1 MKIIMATHFFPSHH
15 GGIENVADQLYRGLT
30 TNGHDVV
37 WIAADS
43 TPPPNPVGRSHAV
56 AFRISNFVEN
66 KTGLPLPFP
75 TIAGLKQIRNA
86 IAGADVVVLHD
97 CLYLSNVVAFLL
109 ARKRKLPIVI
119 IQHIGSIEYENPIPR
134 LVMKVGNSIFTRPM
148 LSRAEQVVFISEKTR
163 DYFTDLRFK
172 SPPELVFNGVDTDLY
187 RTVEV
192 GEKRL
197 ALRKKYGLPIETPV
211 ILFVGRFVE
220 SKGLSILKQMVA
232 ARPQWTW
239 AFAGRRGTHDPDS
252 WGAGNVRVF
261 AELPDDNL
269 AELHRACDLF
279 VLPSRTE
286 AFPLV
291 VQQALACGLPVVC
304 MSDVL
309 RSDSAIVP
317 YIRGVPIYAGDD
329 SRTAREFVLAMD
341 DLIVSGAHP
350 SAEQLRAFAASR
362 YSWRCAVHRYS
373 QIVSRVAGSGSA

>member
-1 MKIIMATHFFPSHH
+1 M
-15 GGIENVADQLYRGLT
+15 ADQLYRGLT
-30 TNGHDVV
+30 TDGHEVV
-37 WIAADS
+37 WIAGDS
-43 TPPPNPVGRSHAV
+43 TPPPDPAGRSYAV
-56 AFRISNFVEN
+56 GFRISNFLEN
-66 KTGLPLPFP
+66 KTGLPLPVP
-75 TIAGLKQIRNA
+75 TLAGLKRIRREV
-86 IAGADVVVLHD
+86 AGADVVVLHD
-97 CLYLSNVVAFLL
+97 CLYLSNVAVFLF
-109 ARKRKLPIVI
+109 ARHRKLPILI
-119 IQHIGSIEYENPIPR
+119 IQHVGSIEYENAIPR
-134 LVMKVGNSIFTRPM
+134 LVMKLGNSIFTRPM
-148 LSRAEQVVFISEKTR
+148 LSRAEQVVFISEKTK
-163 DYFTDLRFK
+163 DYFADLRFK

-197 ALRKKYGLPIETPV
+197 ALRKKYGLPEDAPV

-232 ARPQWTW
+232 ARPQWIW

-252 WGAGNVRVF
+252 WGADNVRVF
-261 AELPDDNL
+261 VELPDDDL

-317 YIRGVPIYAGDD
+317 YIRGVPIYVGDD
-329 SRTAREFVLAMD
+329 SRTAREFVLAID
-341 DLIVSGAHP
+341 DVLGSEARP
-350 SAEQLRAFAASR
+350 TAEQLRTFAASR
-362 YSWRCAVHRYS
+362 YSWRRAVERYC
-373 QIVSRVAGSGSA
+373 QILSRVTLQLTAHRESTV